1 MNQQMTT
8 VELLRQRQSFPLQT
22 TATSFQSVRN
32 TLKRPFQDVD
42 GNQLQT
48 LQNRVYP
55 SKRYSNSARESSYG
69 RENRGFAAAVDT
81 PRILKDHP
89 SQNTVQGFSRIIN
102 DVSESEHLVPMTELD
117 LVLSLVL
124 TLIPVP
130 SQMGTPH
137 NCRPSLPPQRR

>member
-22 TATSFQSVRN
+22 TATSFQSVRD
-32 TLKRPFQDVD
+32 TLKRPFQDVN

-55 SKRYSNSARESSYG
+55 SKRYSNGGSESSYG
-69 RENRGFAAAVDT
+69 RENRGFAAVVDT

-89 SQNTVQGFSRIIN
+89 SQNRVQGFSGIIN
-102 DVSESEHLVPMTELD
+102 HVSESEQLVPTTELD

-130 SQMGTPH
+130 SQMGTP
-137 NCRPSLPPQRR
+137 NNRRPSLPPQGR